1 MRWLARLF
9 RPWHEGSLGLTFTT
23 GRKAETF
30 RTMTPSQGRERGE
43 MKHLNDQELMRIVQ
57 SGDYSPASEI
67 YDRYSG
73 RIYNFAFRFLKNSE
87 AAEDATQEVFVKML
101 KHANQ
106 FHGDAKLSTW
116 LFSITANWCRDYL
129 RKADNKSKE
138 SEDVLISLPAPSEL
152 APDRNL
158 ERRESERR
166 VQRAL
171 QSLTA
176 EQREAILLSRYQGL
190 SYAEIAQIAGCSEG
204 AVKTRVFRAMETLK
218 KILTGDAS
226 GGDRWLNV
234 VQ

>member
-1 MRWLARLF
+1 M
-9 RPWHEGSLGLTFTT
+9 H
-23 GRKAETF
+23 
-30 RTMTPSQGRERGE
+30 PSKGRENGE

-73 RIYNFAFRFLKNSE
+73 RIYNFALRFLKNSE

-101 KHANQ
+101 KYANQ
-106 FHGDAKLSTW
+106 FNGDAKLSTW

-138 SEDVLISLPAPSEL
+138 SDDVLLTLATPSEL

-158 ERRESERR
+158 ERRENEQLVR
-166 VQRAL
+166 RAL
-171 QSLTA
+171 QSLTE

-218 KILTGDAS
+218 KTLMGAS
-226 GGDRWLNV
+226 GGDRCLNV
-234 VQ
+234 AQ

>member
-1 MRWLARLF
+1 M
-9 RPWHEGSLGLTFTT
+9 H
-23 GRKAETF
+23 
-30 RTMTPSQGRERGE
+30 PSKGTESGE

-73 RIYNFAFRFLKNSE
+73 RIYNFALRFLKNSE

-138 SEDVLISLPAPSEL
+138 SDDVLLTLATPSEL

-158 ERRESERR
+158 ERRENEQLVR
-166 VQRAL
+166 RAL
-171 QSLTA
+171 ESLTE

-218 KILTGDAS
+218 KTLMGAS
-226 GGDRWLNV
+226 GGDRCLNV

>member
-1 MRWLARLF
+1 MN
-9 RPWHEGSLGLTFTT
+9 
-23 GRKAETF
+23 
-30 RTMTPSQGRERGE
+30 PSNGRERGE
-43 MKHLNDQELMRIVQ
+43 MKHLNDQDLMRIVQ

-138 SEDVLISLPAPSEL
+138 SDDVLVTLPAPSEL

-158 ERRESERR
+158 ERRESEQR
-166 VQRAL
+166 VRRAL
-171 QSLTA
+171 ESLTA

-218 KILTGDAS
+218 KILMGDAS
-226 GGDRWLNV
+226 GGDRCLNV

>member
-1 MRWLARLF
+1 
-9 RPWHEGSLGLTFTT
+9 
-23 GRKAETF
+23 
-30 RTMTPSQGRERGE
+30 

-57 SGDYSPASEI
+57 AGDMSPATEI
-67 YDRYSG
+67 YDRYST
-73 RIYNFAFRFLKNSE
+73 RIYNFAYRFLRNSE

-129 RKADNKSKE
+129 RKSDNKAKE
-138 SEDVLISLPAPSEL
+138 AEEVLLSLPASAEL

-158 ERRESERR
+158 ERREDEQR

-171 QSLTA
+171 GALTP

-190 SYAEIAQIAGCSEG
+190 SYAEIAQISGCSEG

-218 KILTGDAS
+218 KALTGDAR
-226 GGDRWLNV
+226 GGDRCLNAIS
-234 VQ
+234 

>member
-1 MRWLARLF
+1 
-9 RPWHEGSLGLTFTT
+9 
-23 GRKAETF
+23 
-30 RTMTPSQGRERGE
+30 
-43 MKHLNDQELMRIVQ
+43 MKHLSDQELMSIVQ
-57 SGDYSPASEI
+57 AGDYSPATEI

-73 RIYNFAFRFLKNSE
+73 RIYNFAFRFLKNAE

-101 KHANQ
+101 RHANQ

-129 RKADNKSKE
+129 RKADNKVKE
-138 SEDVLISLPAPSEL
+138 TEDVLVSLPGPAEL
-152 APDRNL
+152 SPDRNF
-158 ERRESERR
+158 EQRENERR
-166 VQRAL
+166 VRRAL
-171 QSLTA
+171 EALTT

-218 KILTGDAS
+218 KALGGEAS
-226 GGDRWLNV
+226 GGDRCLNV